1 MFVELILEAAKATA
15 KNKFAATKGAMFTS
29 LKRKSY

>member
-15 KNKFAATKGAMFTS
+15 RNKFAATIGAMFTS
-29 LKRKSY
+29 PKRKPY